1 MSNLT
6 PGCLACLM
14 DSDGGFGD
22 CIDASAAVCVA
33 ADEDATN
40 ALWLRVLS
48 GENIERSDLMA
59 ALSSGCSLA
68 VMTDGGP
75 AAFSCAMPCGARG
88 PPLPP
93 LTTCDEFTAAMAT
106 GGCAE
111 TCGGASG
118 AYSAEVFQAATD
130 IACPGGVAVVSSS
143 APITVSEGQADL
155 LVRRTQ
161 DFPLTICR
169 RSGRRYR
176 KCLLTPRSSFGR
188 QTPTA
193 MRTGISFPTSQT
205 GSLPP
210 WPVRARK
217 RAIYYELFRLNSVD
231 LAENFSGSAGVTSDQ
246 VTVTSVGARRRQL
259 SSQRR
264 RMPELDVSVDMPQ
277 HSRCHRPG
285 TLVVLFA

>member
-40 ALWLRVLS
+40 ALFLRVLS
-48 GENIERSDLMA
+48 GENIEQSDLMA

-75 AAFSCAMPCGARG
+75 AAFTCAMPCGARG

-118 AYSAEVFQAATD
+118 AYSAEVLQAATD
-130 IACPGGVAVVSSS
+130 IACPAFMTVVSAS
-143 APITVSEGQADL
+143 APVTVSDDQAAL

-161 DFPLTICR
+161 AFPLVICQWEPQVLAHTALIVWQANTESDEY
-169 RSGRRYR
+169 RSF
-176 KCLLTPRSSFGR
+176 RSDFEDG
-188 QTPTA
+188 
-193 MRTGISFPTSQT
+193 
-205 GSLPP
+205 
-210 WPVRARK
+210 V
-217 RAIYYELFRLNSVD
+217 
-231 LAENFSGSAGVTSDQ
+231 AGTMD
-246 VTVTSVGARRRQL
+246 GAR
-259 SSQRR
+259 SKA
-264 RMPELDVSVDMPQ
+264 
-277 HSRCHRPG
+277 CHRS
-285 TLVVLFA
+285 VMSFSD

>member
-22 CIDASAAVCVA
+22 CIDASMDCVA

-40 ALWLRVLS
+40 ALFLRVLS
-48 GENIERSDLMA
+48 GENIEQSDLMA

-68 VMTDGGP
+68 VITDGGP
-75 AAFSCAMPCGARG
+75 AALTCARACGARG

-118 AYSAEVFQAATD
+118 AYSAEVLQAATD

-155 LVRRTQ
+155 LVRHTQ

-188 QTPTA
+188 
-193 MRTGISFPTSQT
+193 
-205 GSLPP
+205 
-210 WPVRARK
+210 
-217 RAIYYELFRLNSVD
+217 
-231 LAENFSGSAGVTSDQ
+231 
-246 VTVTSVGARRRQL
+246 
-259 SSQRR
+259 
-264 RMPELDVSVDMPQ
+264 
-277 HSRCHRPG
+277 
-285 TLVVLFA
+285 

>member
-48 GENIERSDLMA
+48 GERIEQSDLMA

-68 VMTDGGP
+68 VMTGGGP
-75 AAFSCAMPCGARG
+75 AALTCARACGARG

-118 AYSAEVFQAATD
+118 AYSAEVLQAATD
-130 IACPGGVAVVSSS
+130 IACPGGGGPPAGPPECVAAQLADCGEDFGKSS
-143 APITVSEGQADL
+143 
-155 LVRRTQ
+155 
-161 DFPLTICR
+161 TI
-169 RSGRRYR
+169 
-176 KCLLTPRSSFGR
+176 P
-188 QTPTA
+188 Q
-193 MRTGISFPTSQT
+193 
-205 GSLPP
+205 SL
-210 WPVRARK
+210 A
-217 RAIYYELFRLNSVD
+217 
-231 LAENFSGSAGVTSDQ
+231 
-246 VTVTSVGARRRQL
+246 
-259 SSQRR
+259 
-264 RMPELDVSVDMPQ
+264 
-277 HSRCHRPG
+277 C
-285 TLVVLFA
+285 